1 MSRSEKLHSIFYLW
15 HSASTYCFR
24 CQRLFLVKSS
34 PHTASH
40 GLQLNGLPDVGPMT
54 ALSKGQEDG
63 M

>member
-1 MSRSEKLHSIFYLW
+1 MSKSENLQSMFYLW

-24 CQRLFLVKSS
+24 CGRLFLVKSS
-34 PHTASH
+34 PHTASD
-40 GLQLNGLPDVGPMT
+40 GLQLDGLPDVGPMT